1 MKQHLG
7 TIGRALMNMTDNRW
21 AIVIVAG
28 LLVLVSLNYKY
39 YEYRVEVLRGERVWD
54 IPTNNLN
61 PLK

>member
-7 TIGRALMNMTDNRW
+7 ITGRALMTMTDNRW
-21 AIVIVAG
+21 AIVIIAG
-28 LLVLVSLNYKY
+28 LLLLVSVNYKY

>member
-1 MKQHLG
+1 M
-7 TIGRALMNMTDNRW
+7 TMTDNRW
-21 AIVIVAG
+21 AIVIIAG
-28 LLVLVSLNYKY
+28 LLLLVSVNYKY

>member
-7 TIGRALMNMTDNRW
+7 ITGRALMTMTDNRW
-21 AIVIVAG
+21 AILIIAG
-28 LLVLVSLNYKY
+28 LLLLVSVNYKY